1 MKVVWS
7 PLATDRAVEIAQF
20 IFQGDSNAAFDWI
33 NRLFDATDDLA
44 RFPEMGR
51 MVPEMGRKEI
61 RELIWRGY
69 RIIYQLKAEEVVV
82 HTLRHGRQPWEE
94 LELPVE

>member
-51 MVPEMGRKEI
+51 KEI

>member
-20 IFQGDSNAAFDWI
+20 IFRGDSKAAFDWI

-51 MVPEMGRKEI
+51 MVPEVGRKDI
-61 RELIWRGY
+61 RELIWHGY
-69 RIIYQLKAEEVVV
+69 RVIY
-82 HTLRHGRQPWEE
+82 HTE
-94 LELPVE
+94 LA